1 MNIGIVLPVYNEEK
15 KIEQVLEKLK
25 SQDLVIY
32 VVDDGSTDTSNQI
45 ITKFSRRLKRIKSY
59 RHTINLGKG
68 AAIKTGFDAAFADGM
83 DAVIMMD
90 SDGQHSTR
98 DLNKFIEK
106 LETKRYDMVLGSRSL
121 GRGVPLIR
129 FFGNK
134 FASVLITL
142 LFSYYISDILCG
154 FRAIT
159 KNAYGKLKIESTG
172 YGVETE
178 MIVKASKY
186 KLKICEVGIET
197 IYHDKHKGVT
207 ILDSIGIL
215 LDVLRW
221 RIVL

>member
-1 MNIGIVLPVYNEEK
+1 MKIGVVLPVYNEVK
-15 KIEQVLEKLK
+15 KVEHVLEKLK
-25 SQDLVIY
+25 SLDLMIY
-32 VVDDGSTDTSNQI
+32 VVDDGSTDASYNI
-45 ITKFSRRLKRIKSY
+45 ITKLSNNSRRIKKY

-68 AAIKTGFDAAFADGM
+68 AALKTGFEAAFAGGM

-90 SDGQHSTR
+90 SDGQHSVR

-106 LETKRYDMVLGSRSL
+106 LETNRYDMVLGSRNL
-121 GRGVPLIR
+121 HHGVPLIR
-129 FFGNK
+129 FLGNK
-134 FASVLITL
+134 FASVFITL

-159 KNAYGKLKIESTG
+159 KNAYSKLKIESTG

-186 KLKICEVGIET
+186 NLRICEVGIET

-207 ILDSIGIL
+207 ILDSMGIL